1 MDSWQ
6 RIKVNIEL
14 SIIVPCYN
22 ESEVVEKFFSA
33 MAGNNGVLNDL
44 GLNCELVF
52 INDGSKDNTLELLKT
67 LKEIYS
73 NKSNLDIKI
82 VNLSRNFGKEA
93 ALSAGFS
100 VASGEAI
107 VPMDADLQHPAS
119 LIPRFIELWK
129 QGYDV
134 VLARR
139 ANRQDESALKRFC
152 SSIFYKLNNKISE
165 IEIPQNVGDFRLFTR
180 KVLNTINSL
189 PENQRFMKGI
199 FAWVGFKSITI
210 EYEEQ
215 DRVAG
220 SSKFN
225 GWKLWNFALQ
235 GITGFGT
242 LPLRVW
248 TYIGSLVSFLAFIY
262 ASFLILRT
270 LIVGVNLPGYA
281 SLIVTVL
288 FLGGLQL
295 IGIGILGEYV
305 GRIYMESKRRPP
317 FIIDEI
323 Y

>member
-1 MDSWQ
+1 M
-6 RIKVNIEL
+6 RVNIEL

-22 ESEVVEKFFSA
+22 ESEVVENFFSA
-33 MAGNNGVLNDL
+33 MVGNNGILNNL

-52 INDGSKDNTLELLKT
+52 INDGSKDNTLELLKAQ
-67 LKEIYS
+67 KEIYS

-93 ALSAGFS
+93 AMSAGFS

-107 VPMDADLQHPAS
+107 VPMDADLQDPPE
-119 LIPRFIELWK
+119 LIAKFVELWR

-134 VLARR
+134 VLAKR

-165 IEIPQNVGDFRLFTR
+165 IEIPQNVGDFRLFTK
-180 KVLNTINSL
+180 KVLNAINSL

-199 FAWVGFKSITI
+199 FAWVGFRSITI

-215 DRVAG
+215 ERIAG

-242 LPLRVW
+242 LPLRIW
-248 TYIGSLVSFLAFIY
+248 TYIGFIVSFFAFIY

-270 LIVGVNLPGYA
+270 LIMGIDLPGYA
-281 SLIVTVL
+281 SLVVIIL

>member
-1 MDSWQ
+1 M
-6 RIKVNIEL
+6 RVNIEL

-33 MAGNNGVLNDL
+33 MVGNNGILNNL

-52 INDGSKDNTLELLKT
+52 INDGSKDNTLELLKAQ
-67 LKEIYS
+67 KEIYS

-93 ALSAGFS
+93 AMSAGFS

-107 VPMDADLQHPAS
+107 VPMDADLQDPPE
-119 LIPRFIELWK
+119 LIAKFVELWR

-134 VLARR
+134 VLAKR
-139 ANRQDESALKRFC
+139 NDRQEDSFAKRF
-152 SSIFYKLNNKISE
+152 SSSLFYKLNNKISDVKL
-165 IEIPQNVGDFRLFTR
+165 PDNVGDFRLFTR
-180 KVLNTINSL
+180 KVLNAINSL

-199 FAWVGFKSITI
+199 FAWVGFRSITI
-210 EYEEQ
+210 EYKRPQ
-215 DRVAG
+215 RIAG

-242 LPLRVW
+242 LPLRIW
-248 TYIGSLVSFLAFIY
+248 TYIGFIVSFLAFIY

-270 LIVGVNLPGYA
+270 LIMGIDLPGYA
-281 SLIVTVL
+281 SLVVIVL

-295 IGIGILGEYV
+295 MGVGILGEYV

>member
-1 MDSWQ
+1 M
-6 RIKVNIEL
+6 RVNIEL

-33 MAGNNGVLNDL
+33 MVGNNGILNNL

-52 INDGSKDNTLELLKT
+52 INDGSKDNTLELLKAQ
-67 LKEIYS
+67 KEIYS
-73 NKSNLDIKI
+73 DKSNLDIKI

-93 ALSAGFS
+93 AMSAGFS

-107 VPMDADLQHPAS
+107 VPMDADLQDPPE
-119 LIPRFIELWK
+119 LIAKFVELWR

-134 VLARR
+134 VLAKR
-139 ANRQDESALKRFC
+139 NDRQEDSFAKRF
-152 SSIFYKLNNKISE
+152 SSSLFYKLNNKISDVKL
-165 IEIPQNVGDFRLFTR
+165 PDNVGDFRLFTR
-180 KVLNTINSL
+180 KVLNAINSL

-199 FAWVGFKSITI
+199 FAWVGFRSITI
-210 EYEEQ
+210 EYKRPQ
-215 DRVAG
+215 RIAG

-242 LPLRVW
+242 LPLRIW
-248 TYIGSLVSFLAFIY
+248 TYIGFIVSFFAFIY

-270 LIVGVNLPGYA
+270 LIMGIDLPGYA
-281 SLIVTVL
+281 SLVVIIL

>member
-1 MDSWQ
+1 M
-6 RIKVNIEL
+6 RVNIEL

-33 MAGNNGVLNDL
+33 MVGNNGILNNL

-52 INDGSKDNTLELLKT
+52 INDGSKDNTLELLKAQ
-67 LKEIYS
+67 KEIYS

-93 ALSAGFS
+93 AMSAGFS

-107 VPMDADLQHPAS
+107 VPMDADLQDPPE
-119 LIPRFIELWK
+119 LIAKFVELWR

-134 VLARR
+134 VLAKR
-139 ANRQDESALKRFC
+139 NDRQEDSFAKRF
-152 SSIFYKLNNKISE
+152 SSSLFYKLNNKISDVKL
-165 IEIPQNVGDFRLFTR
+165 PDNVGDFRLFTR
-180 KVLNTINSL
+180 KVLNAINSL

-199 FAWVGFKSITI
+199 FAWVGFRSITI
-210 EYEEQ
+210 EYKRPQ
-215 DRVAG
+215 RIAG

-248 TYIGSLVSFLAFIY
+248 TYIGFIVSFLAFIY

-270 LIVGVNLPGYA
+270 LIMGIDLPGYA
-281 SLIVTVL
+281 SLVVIVL

-295 IGIGILGEYV
+295 MGVGILGEYV

>member
-1 MDSWQ
+1 M
-6 RIKVNIEL
+6 RVNIEL

-33 MAGNNGVLNDL
+33 MVGNNGILNNL

-52 INDGSKDNTLELLKT
+52 INDGSKDNTLELLKAQ
-67 LKEIYS
+67 KEIYS

-93 ALSAGFS
+93 AMSAGFS

-119 LIPRFIELWK
+119 LIPKFVELWR

-134 VLARR
+134 VLAKR

-165 IEIPQNVGDFRLFTR
+165 IEIPQNVGDFRLFTK
-180 KVLNTINSL
+180 KVLNAINLL

-199 FAWVGFKSITI
+199 FAWVGFRSITI

-215 DRVAG
+215 ERIAG

-248 TYIGSLVSFLAFIY
+248 TYIGFIVSFLAFIY

-270 LIVGVNLPGYA
+270 LIMGIDLPGYA
-281 SLIVTVL
+281 SLVVIIL

>member
-1 MDSWQ
+1 M
-6 RIKVNIEL
+6 NIEL
-14 SIIVPCYN
+14 SVIVPCYN

-33 MAGNNGVLNDL
+33 MVGNNGILNNL

-52 INDGSKDNTLELLKT
+52 INDGSKDNTLELLKAQ
-67 LKEIYS
+67 KEIYS

-93 ALSAGFS
+93 AMSAGFS

-119 LIPRFIELWK
+119 LIPNFVELWR

-134 VLARR
+134 VLAKRV
-139 ANRQDESALKRFC
+139 NRQDESALKRFC

-165 IEIPQNVGDFRLFTR
+165 IEIPQNVGDFRLFTK
-180 KVLNTINSL
+180 KVLNAINSL

-199 FAWVGFKSITI
+199 FAWVGFRSITI

-215 DRVAG
+215 ERIAG

-242 LPLRVW
+242 LPLRIW
-248 TYIGSLVSFLAFIY
+248 TYIGFIVSFLAFIY

-270 LIVGVNLPGYA
+270 LIMGIDLPGYA
-281 SLIVTVL
+281 SLVVIVL

-317 FIIDEI
+317 FIIDEF

>member
-1 MDSWQ
+1 M
-6 RIKVNIEL
+6 RVNIEL
-14 SIIVPCYN
+14 SIIVPCCN

-33 MAGNNGVLNDL
+33 MVGNNGILNNL

-52 INDGSKDNTLELLKT
+52 INDGSKDNTLELLKAQ
-67 LKEIYS
+67 KEIYS

-93 ALSAGFS
+93 AMSAGFS

-119 LIPRFIELWK
+119 LIPKFVELWR

-134 VLARR
+134 VLAKRV
-139 ANRQDESALKRFC
+139 NRQDESALKRFC

-165 IEIPQNVGDFRLFTR
+165 IEIPQNVGDFRLFTK
-180 KVLNTINSL
+180 KVLNAINLL

-199 FAWVGFKSITI
+199 FAWVGFRSITI

-215 DRVAG
+215 ERIAG

-248 TYIGSLVSFLAFIY
+248 TYIGFIVSFLAFIY

-270 LIVGVNLPGYA
+270 LIMGIDLPGYA
-281 SLIVTVL
+281 SLVVIIL

>member
-1 MDSWQ
+1 M
-6 RIKVNIEL
+6 NIEL

-22 ESEVVEKFFSA
+22 ESEVVENFFSA
-33 MAGNNGVLNDL
+33 MVGNNGILNNL

-52 INDGSKDNTLELLKT
+52 INDGSKDNTLELLKAQ
-67 LKEIYS
+67 KEIYS

-93 ALSAGFS
+93 AMSAGFS

-107 VPMDADLQHPAS
+107 VPMDADLQDPPE
-119 LIPRFIELWK
+119 LIAKFVELWR

-134 VLARR
+134 VLAKR
-139 ANRQDESALKRFC
+139 NDRQEDSFAKRF
-152 SSIFYKLNNKISE
+152 SSSLFYKLNNKISDVKL
-165 IEIPQNVGDFRLFTR
+165 PDNVGDFRLFTR
-180 KVLNTINSL
+180 KVLNAINSL

-199 FAWVGFKSITI
+199 FAWVGFRSITV
-210 EYEEQ
+210 EYKRPQ
-215 DRVAG
+215 RIAG

-242 LPLRVW
+242 LPLRIW
-248 TYIGSLVSFLAFIY
+248 TYIGFIVSFLAFIY

-270 LIVGVNLPGYA
+270 LIMGIDLPGYA
-281 SLIVTVL
+281 SLVVIIL

>member
-1 MDSWQ
+1 M
-6 RIKVNIEL
+6 NIEL

-22 ESEVVEKFFSA
+22 ESEVVENFFSA
-33 MAGNNGVLNDL
+33 MVGNNGILNNL

-52 INDGSKDNTLELLKT
+52 INDGSKDNTLELLKAQ
-67 LKEIYS
+67 KEIYS

-93 ALSAGFS
+93 AMSAGFS

-107 VPMDADLQHPAS
+107 VPMDADLQDPPE
-119 LIPRFIELWK
+119 LIAKFVELWR

-134 VLARR
+134 VLAKR
-139 ANRQDESALKRFC
+139 NDRQEDSFAKRF
-152 SSIFYKLNNKISE
+152 SSSLFYKLNNKISDVKL
-165 IEIPQNVGDFRLFTR
+165 PDNVGDFRLFTR
-180 KVLNTINSL
+180 KVLNAINSL

-199 FAWVGFKSITI
+199 FAWVGFRSITV
-210 EYEEQ
+210 EYKRPQ
-215 DRVAG
+215 RIAG

-242 LPLRVW
+242 LPLRIW
-248 TYIGSLVSFLAFIY
+248 TYIGFIVSFFAFIY

-270 LIVGVNLPGYA
+270 LIMGIDLPGYA
-281 SLIVTVL
+281 SLVVIIL

-295 IGIGILGEYV
+295 MGVGILGEYV

>member
-1 MDSWQ
+1 M
-6 RIKVNIEL
+6 RVNIEL

-22 ESEVVEKFFSA
+22 ESEVVENFFSA
-33 MAGNNGVLNDL
+33 MVGNNGILNNL

-52 INDGSKDNTLELLKT
+52 INDGSKDNTLELLKAQ
-67 LKEIYS
+67 KEIYS

-93 ALSAGFS
+93 AMSAGFS

-119 LIPRFIELWK
+119 LIPNFVELWR

-134 VLARR
+134 VLAKR

-165 IEIPQNVGDFRLFTR
+165 IEIPQNVGDFRLFTK
-180 KVLNTINSL
+180 KVLNAINSL

-199 FAWVGFKSITI
+199 FAWVGFRSITI

-215 DRVAG
+215 ERIAG

-242 LPLRVW
+242 LPLRIW
-248 TYIGSLVSFLAFIY
+248 TYIGFIVSFFAFIY

-270 LIVGVNLPGYA
+270 LIMGIDLPGYA
-281 SLIVTVL
+281 SLVVIIL

-295 IGIGILGEYV
+295 IGVGILGEYV
-305 GRIYMESKRRPP
+305 GRIYM
-317 FIIDEI
+317 
-323 Y
+323 

>member
-1 MDSWQ
+1 M
-6 RIKVNIEL
+6 RVNIEL

-22 ESEVVEKFFSA
+22 ESEVVENFFSA
-33 MAGNNGVLNDL
+33 MVGNNGILNNL

-52 INDGSKDNTLELLKT
+52 INDGSKDNTLELLKAQ
-67 LKEIYS
+67 KEIYS

-93 ALSAGFS
+93 AMSAGFS

-107 VPMDADLQHPAS
+107 VPMDADLQDPPE
-119 LIPRFIELWK
+119 LIAKFVELWR

-134 VLARR
+134 VLAKR
-139 ANRQDESALKRFC
+139 NDRQEDSFAKRF
-152 SSIFYKLNNKISE
+152 SSSLFYKLNNKISDLKL
-165 IEIPQNVGDFRLFTR
+165 PDNVGDFRLFTR
-180 KVLNTINSL
+180 KVLNAINSL

-199 FAWVGFKSITI
+199 FAWVGFRSITI

-215 DRVAG
+215 ERIAG

-242 LPLRVW
+242 LPLRIW
-248 TYIGSLVSFLAFIY
+248 TYIGFIVSFLAFIY

-270 LIVGVNLPGYA
+270 LIMGIDLPGYA
-281 SLIVTVL
+281 SLVVIIL

-295 IGIGILGEYV
+295 MGVGILGEYV

>member
-1 MDSWQ
+1 M
-6 RIKVNIEL
+6 NIEL

-22 ESEVVEKFFSA
+22 ESEVVENFFSA
-33 MAGNNGVLNDL
+33 MVGNNGILNNL

-52 INDGSKDNTLELLKT
+52 INDGSKDNTLELLKAQ
-67 LKEIYS
+67 KEIYS

-93 ALSAGFS
+93 AMSAGFS

-119 LIPRFIELWK
+119 LIPKFVELWR

-134 VLARR
+134 VLAKR

-165 IEIPQNVGDFRLFTR
+165 IEIPQNVGDFRLFTK
-180 KVLNTINSL
+180 KVLNAINSL

-199 FAWVGFKSITI
+199 FAWVGFRSITI

-215 DRVAG
+215 ERIAG

-242 LPLRVW
+242 LPLRIW
-248 TYIGSLVSFLAFIY
+248 TYIGFIVSFFAFIY

-270 LIVGVNLPGYA
+270 LIMGVDLPGYA
-281 SLIVTVL
+281 SLVVIIL

-295 IGIGILGEYV
+295 IGVGILGEYV

>member
-1 MDSWQ
+1 MD
-6 RIKVNIEL
+6 IEL

-33 MAGNNGVLNDL
+33 MVGNNGILNNL

-52 INDGSKDNTLELLKT
+52 INDGSKDNTLELLKAQ
-67 LKEIYS
+67 KEIYS

-93 ALSAGFS
+93 AMSAGFS

-119 LIPRFIELWK
+119 LIPKFVELWR

-134 VLARR
+134 VLAKR

-165 IEIPQNVGDFRLFTR
+165 IEIPQNVGDFRLFTK
-180 KVLNTINSL
+180 KVLNAINSL

-199 FAWVGFKSITI
+199 FAWVGFRSITI

-215 DRVAG
+215 ERIAG

-242 LPLRVW
+242 LPLRIW
-248 TYIGSLVSFLAFIY
+248 TYIGFIVSFFAFIY

-270 LIVGVNLPGYA
+270 LIMGVDLPGYA
-281 SLIVTVL
+281 SLVVIIL

>member
-1 MDSWQ
+1 M
-6 RIKVNIEL
+6 RVNIEL

-22 ESEVVEKFFSA
+22 ESEVVENFFSA
-33 MAGNNGVLNDL
+33 MVGNNGILNNL

-52 INDGSKDNTLELLKT
+52 INDGSKDNTLELLKAQ
-67 LKEIYS
+67 KEIYS

-93 ALSAGFS
+93 AMSAGFS

-107 VPMDADLQHPAS
+107 VPMDADLQDPPE
-119 LIPRFIELWK
+119 LIAKFVELWR

-134 VLARR
+134 VLAKR
-139 ANRQDESALKRFC
+139 NDRQEDSFAKRF
-152 SSIFYKLNNKISE
+152 SSSLFYKLNNKISDVKL
-165 IEIPQNVGDFRLFTR
+165 PDNVGDFRLFTR
-180 KVLNTINSL
+180 KVLNAIDSL

-199 FAWVGFKSITI
+199 FAWVGFRSITV
-210 EYEEQ
+210 EYKRPQ
-215 DRVAG
+215 RIAG

-242 LPLRVW
+242 LPLRIW
-248 TYIGSLVSFLAFIY
+248 TYIGFIVSFFAFIY

-270 LIVGVNLPGYA
+270 LIMGIDLPGYA
-281 SLIVTVL
+281 SLVVIIL

-295 IGIGILGEYV
+295 MGVGILGEYV

>member
-1 MDSWQ
+1 MD
-6 RIKVNIEL
+6 IEL

-33 MAGNNGVLNDL
+33 MVGNNGILNNL

-52 INDGSKDNTLELLKT
+52 INDGSKDNTLELLKAQ
-67 LKEIYS
+67 KEIYS

-93 ALSAGFS
+93 AMSAGFS

-119 LIPRFIELWK
+119 LIPKFVELWR

-134 VLARR
+134 VLAKR

-165 IEIPQNVGDFRLFTR
+165 IEIPQNVGDFRLFTK
-180 KVLNTINSL
+180 KVLNAINSL

-199 FAWVGFKSITI
+199 FAWVGFRNITI

-215 DRVAG
+215 ERIAG

-242 LPLRVW
+242 LPLRIW
-248 TYIGSLVSFLAFIY
+248 TYIGFIVSFLAFIY

-270 LIVGVNLPGYA
+270 LIMGIDLPGYA
-281 SLIVTVL
+281 SLVVIIL

>member
-1 MDSWQ
+1 M
-6 RIKVNIEL
+6 NIEL

-22 ESEVVEKFFSA
+22 ESEVVENFFSA
-33 MAGNNGVLNDL
+33 MVGNNGILNNL

-52 INDGSKDNTLELLKT
+52 INDGSKDNTLELLKAQ
-67 LKEIYS
+67 KEIYS

-93 ALSAGFS
+93 AMSAGFS

-119 LIPRFIELWK
+119 LIPKFVELWR

-134 VLARR
+134 VLAKR

-165 IEIPQNVGDFRLFTR
+165 IEIPQNVGDFRLFTK
-180 KVLNTINSL
+180 KVLNAINSL

-199 FAWVGFKSITI
+199 FAWVGFRSITI

-215 DRVAG
+215 ERIAG

-242 LPLRVW
+242 LPLRIW
-248 TYIGSLVSFLAFIY
+248 TYIGFIVSFFAFIY

-270 LIVGVNLPGYA
+270 LIMGIDLPGYA
-281 SLIVTVL
+281 SLVVIIL

-295 IGIGILGEYV
+295 MGVGILGEYV

>member
-1 MDSWQ
+1 M
-6 RIKVNIEL
+6 RVNIEL

-33 MAGNNGVLNDL
+33 MVGNNGILNNL

-52 INDGSKDNTLELLKT
+52 INDGSKDNTLELLKAQ
-67 LKEIYS
+67 KEIYS

-93 ALSAGFS
+93 AMSAGFS

-107 VPMDADLQHPAS
+107 VPMDADLQDPPE
-119 LIPRFIELWK
+119 LIAKFVELWR

-134 VLARR
+134 VLAKR
-139 ANRQDESALKRFC
+139 NDRQEDSFAKRF
-152 SSIFYKLNNKISE
+152 SSSLFYKLNNKISDVKL
-165 IEIPQNVGDFRLFTR
+165 PDNVGDFRLFTR
-180 KVLNTINSL
+180 KVLNAINSL

-199 FAWVGFKSITI
+199 FAWVGFRSITV
-210 EYEEQ
+210 EYKRPQ
-215 DRVAG
+215 RIAG

-242 LPLRVW
+242 LPLRIW
-248 TYIGSLVSFLAFIY
+248 TYIGFIVSFFAFIY

-270 LIVGVNLPGYA
+270 LIMGIDLPGYA
-281 SLIVTVL
+281 SLVVIIL

-295 IGIGILGEYV
+295 MGVGILGEYV

>member
-1 MDSWQ
+1 MRVD
-6 RIKVNIEL
+6 IEL

-33 MAGNNGVLNDL
+33 MVGNNGILNNL

-52 INDGSKDNTLELLKT
+52 INDGSKDNTLELLKAQ
-67 LKEIYS
+67 KEIYS

-93 ALSAGFS
+93 AMSAGFS

-119 LIPRFIELWK
+119 LIPKFVELWR

-134 VLARR
+134 VLAKR

-165 IEIPQNVGDFRLFTR
+165 IEIPQNVGDFRLFTK
-180 KVLNTINSL
+180 KVLNAINSL

-199 FAWVGFKSITI
+199 FAWVGFNSITI
-210 EYEEQ
+210 EYKRPQ
-215 DRVAG
+215 RIAG

-242 LPLRVW
+242 LPLRIW
-248 TYIGSLVSFLAFIY
+248 TYIGFIVSFFAFIY

-270 LIVGVNLPGYA
+270 LIMGIDLPGYA
-281 SLIVTVL
+281 SLVVIIL

>member
-1 MDSWQ
+1 MRVD
-6 RIKVNIEL
+6 IEL

-22 ESEVVEKFFSA
+22 ESEVVENFFSA
-33 MAGNNGVLNDL
+33 MVGNNGILNNL

-52 INDGSKDNTLELLKT
+52 INDGSKDNTLELLKAQ
-67 LKEIYS
+67 KEIYS

-93 ALSAGFS
+93 AMSAGFS

-119 LIPRFIELWK
+119 LIPKFVELWR

-134 VLARR
+134 VLAKR

-165 IEIPQNVGDFRLFTR
+165 IEIPQNVGDFRLFTK
-180 KVLNTINSL
+180 KVLNAINSL

-199 FAWVGFKSITI
+199 FAWVGFRSITI

-215 DRVAG
+215 ERIAG

-242 LPLRVW
+242 LPLRIW
-248 TYIGSLVSFLAFIY
+248 TYIGFIVSFFAFIY

-270 LIVGVNLPGYA
+270 LIMGIDLPGYA
-281 SLIVTVL
+281 SLVVIIL

-295 IGIGILGEYV
+295 MGVGILGEYV

>member
-1 MDSWQ
+1 MD
-6 RIKVNIEL
+6 IEL

-33 MAGNNGVLNDL
+33 MVGNNGILNNL

-52 INDGSKDNTLELLKT
+52 INDGSKDNTLELLKAQ
-67 LKEIYS
+67 KEIYS

-93 ALSAGFS
+93 AMSAGFS

-119 LIPRFIELWK
+119 LIPKFVELWR

-134 VLARR
+134 VLAKR

-165 IEIPQNVGDFRLFTR
+165 IEIPQNVGDFRLFTK
-180 KVLNTINSL
+180 KVLNAINSL

-199 FAWVGFKSITI
+199 FAWVGFRSITI

-215 DRVAG
+215 ERIAG

-242 LPLRVW
+242 LPLRIW
-248 TYIGSLVSFLAFIY
+248 TYIGFIVSFFAFIY

-270 LIVGVNLPGYA
+270 LIMGIDLPGYA
-281 SLIVTVL
+281 SLVVIIL

-295 IGIGILGEYV
+295 MGVGILGEYV

>member
-1 MDSWQ
+1 MRVD
-6 RIKVNIEL
+6 IEL

-22 ESEVVEKFFSA
+22 ESEVVENFFSA
-33 MAGNNGVLNDL
+33 MVGNNGILNNL

-52 INDGSKDNTLELLKT
+52 INDGSKDNTLELLKAQ
-67 LKEIYS
+67 KEIYS

-93 ALSAGFS
+93 AMSAGFS

-107 VPMDADLQHPAS
+107 VPMDADLQDPPE
-119 LIPRFIELWK
+119 LIAKFVELWR
-129 QGYDV
+129 QGYNV
-134 VLARR
+134 VLAKR
-139 ANRQDESALKRFC
+139 NDRQEDSFAKRF
-152 SSIFYKLNNKISE
+152 SSSLFYKLNNKISDVKL
-165 IEIPQNVGDFRLFTR
+165 PDNVGDFRLFTR
-180 KVLNTINSL
+180 KVLNAINSL

-199 FAWVGFKSITI
+199 FAWVGFNSITI
-210 EYEEQ
+210 EYKRPQ
-215 DRVAG
+215 RIAG

-242 LPLRVW
+242 LPLRIW
-248 TYIGSLVSFLAFIY
+248 TYIGFIVSFFAFIY

-270 LIVGVNLPGYA
+270 LIMGIDLPGYA
-281 SLIVTVL
+281 SLVVIIL

>member
-1 MDSWQ
+1 M
-6 RIKVNIEL
+6 NIEL

-33 MAGNNGVLNDL
+33 MVGNNGILNNL

-52 INDGSKDNTLELLKT
+52 INDGSKDNTLELLKAQ
-67 LKEIYS
+67 KEIYS

-93 ALSAGFS
+93 AMSAGFS

-107 VPMDADLQHPAS
+107 VPMDADLQDPPE
-119 LIPRFIELWK
+119 LIAKFVELWR

-134 VLARR
+134 VLAKR
-139 ANRQDESALKRFC
+139 NDRQEDSFAKRF
-152 SSIFYKLNNKISE
+152 SSSLFYKLNNKISDVKL
-165 IEIPQNVGDFRLFTR
+165 PDNVGDFRLFTR
-180 KVLNTINSL
+180 KVLNAINSL

-199 FAWVGFKSITI
+199 FAWVGFRSITI
-210 EYEEQ
+210 EYKRPQ
-215 DRVAG
+215 RIAG

-235 GITGFGT
+235 GITSFGT
-242 LPLRVW
+242 LPLRIW
-248 TYIGSLVSFLAFIY
+248 TYIGFIVSFFAFIY

-270 LIVGVNLPGYA
+270 LIMGIDLPGYA
-281 SLIVTVL
+281 SLVVIIL

>member
-1 MDSWQ
+1 M
-6 RIKVNIEL
+6 RVNIEL

-33 MAGNNGVLNDL
+33 MVGNNGILNNL
-44 GLNCELVF
+44 GLNCEPVF
-52 INDGSKDNTLELLKT
+52 INDGSKDNTLELLKAQ
-67 LKEIYS
+67 KEIYS

-93 ALSAGFS
+93 AMSAGFS

-107 VPMDADLQHPAS
+107 VPMDADLQDPPE
-119 LIPRFIELWK
+119 LIAKFVELWR

-134 VLARR
+134 VLAKR
-139 ANRQDESALKRFC
+139 NDRQEDSFAKRF
-152 SSIFYKLNNKISE
+152 SSSLFYKLNNKISDVKL
-165 IEIPQNVGDFRLFTR
+165 PDNVGDFRLFTR
-180 KVLNTINSL
+180 KVLNAINSL

-199 FAWVGFKSITI
+199 FAWVGFRSITI
-210 EYEEQ
+210 EYKRPQ
-215 DRVAG
+215 RIAG

-242 LPLRVW
+242 LPLRIW
-248 TYIGSLVSFLAFIY
+248 TYIGFIVSFLAFIY

-270 LIVGVNLPGYA
+270 LIMGIDLPGYA
-281 SLIVTVL
+281 SLVVIIL

>member
-1 MDSWQ
+1 M
-6 RIKVNIEL
+6 V
-14 SIIVPCYN
+14 
-22 ESEVVEKFFSA
+22 
-33 MAGNNGVLNDL
+33 GNNGILNNF

-52 INDGSKDNTLELLKT
+52 INDGSKDNTLELLKAQ
-67 LKEIYS
+67 KEIYS

-93 ALSAGFS
+93 AMSAGFS

-119 LIPRFIELWK
+119 LIPKFVELWR

-134 VLARR
+134 VLAKR

-165 IEIPQNVGDFRLFTR
+165 IEIPQNVGDFRLFTK
-180 KVLNTINSL
+180 KVLNAINSL

-199 FAWVGFKSITI
+199 FAWVGFRSITI

-215 DRVAG
+215 ERIAG

-242 LPLRVW
+242 LPLRIW
-248 TYIGSLVSFLAFIY
+248 TYIGFIVSFLAFIY

-270 LIVGVNLPGYA
+270 LIMGIDLPGYA
-281 SLIVTVL
+281 SLVVIIL

>member
-1 MDSWQ
+1 M
-6 RIKVNIEL
+6 RVNIEL

-33 MAGNNGVLNDL
+33 MVGNNGILNNL

-52 INDGSKDNTLELLKT
+52 INDGSKDNTLELLKAQ
-67 LKEIYS
+67 KEIYS

-93 ALSAGFS
+93 AMSAGFS

-119 LIPRFIELWK
+119 LIPKFVELWR

-134 VLARR
+134 VLAKRV
-139 ANRQDESALKRFC
+139 NRQDESALKRFC

-165 IEIPQNVGDFRLFTR
+165 IEIPQNVGDFRLFTK
-180 KVLNTINSL
+180 KVLNAINSL

-199 FAWVGFKSITI
+199 FAWVGFRSITI
-210 EYEEQ
+210 EYKEQ
-215 DRVAG
+215 ERIAG

-242 LPLRVW
+242 LPLRIW
-248 TYIGSLVSFLAFIY
+248 TYIGFIVSFLAFIY

-270 LIVGVNLPGYA
+270 LIMGVDLPGYA
-281 SLIVTVL
+281 SLVVIIL

-295 IGIGILGEYV
+295 IGVGILGEYV

>member
-1 MDSWQ
+1 MRVD
-6 RIKVNIEL
+6 IEL

-33 MAGNNGVLNDL
+33 MVGNNGILNNL

-52 INDGSKDNTLELLKT
+52 INDGSKDNTLELLKAQ
-67 LKEIYS
+67 KEIYS

-93 ALSAGFS
+93 AMSAGFS

-119 LIPRFIELWK
+119 LIPKFVELWR

-134 VLARR
+134 VLAKR

-165 IEIPQNVGDFRLFTR
+165 IEIPQNVGDFRLFTK
-180 KVLNTINSL
+180 KVLNAINSL

-199 FAWVGFKSITI
+199 FAWVGFRSITI

-215 DRVAG
+215 ERIAG

-242 LPLRVW
+242 LPLRIW
-248 TYIGSLVSFLAFIY
+248 TYIGFIVSFFAFIY

-270 LIVGVNLPGYA
+270 LIMGIDLPGYA
-281 SLIVTVL
+281 SLVVIIL

>member
-1 MDSWQ
+1 MW
-6 RIKVNIEL
+6 L
-14 SIIVPCYN
+14 GGAIIP
-22 ESEVVEKFFSA
+22 
-33 MAGNNGVLNDL
+33 
-44 GLNCELVF
+44 
-52 INDGSKDNTLELLKT
+52 I
-67 LKEIYS
+67 
-73 NKSNLDIKI
+73 
-82 VNLSRNFGKEA
+82 
-93 ALSAGFS
+93 
-100 VASGEAI
+100 
-107 VPMDADLQHPAS
+107 DADLQHPAS
-119 LIPRFIELWK
+119 LIPRFVEFWK

-134 VLARR
+134 VLAKR
-139 ANRQDESALKRFC
+139 ANRQDESTLKCFC

-180 KVLNTINSL
+180 KVLNAINAL

-215 DRVAG
+215 ARIAG

-242 LPLRVW
+242 LPLRIW
-248 TYIGSLVSFLAFIY
+248 TYIGFIVSFLAFIY

-270 LIVGVNLPGYA
+270 LIVGIDLPGYA
-281 SLIVTVL
+281 SLVVIML
-288 FLGGLQL
+288 FIGGLQL
-295 IGIGILGEYV
+295 MGIGILGEYI

-317 FIIDEI
+317 YIIDEI

>member
-1 MDSWQ
+1 MRVD
-6 RIKVNIEL
+6 IEL

-33 MAGNNGVLNDL
+33 MVGNNGILNNL

-52 INDGSKDNTLELLKT
+52 INDGSKDNTLELLKAQ
-67 LKEIYS
+67 KEIYS

-93 ALSAGFS
+93 AMSAGFS

-119 LIPRFIELWK
+119 LIPKFVELWR

-134 VLARR
+134 VLAKRV
-139 ANRQDESALKRFC
+139 NRQDESALKRFC

-165 IEIPQNVGDFRLFTR
+165 IEIPQNVGDFRLFTK
-180 KVLNTINSL
+180 KVLNAINSL

-199 FAWVGFKSITI
+199 FAWVGFRSITI

-215 DRVAG
+215 ERIAG

-242 LPLRVW
+242 LPLRIW
-248 TYIGSLVSFLAFIY
+248 TYIGFIVSFLAFIY

-270 LIVGVNLPGYA
+270 LIMGVDLPGYA
-281 SLIVTVL
+281 SLVVIIL

-295 IGIGILGEYV
+295 IGVGILGEYV

>member
-1 MDSWQ
+1 M
-6 RIKVNIEL
+6 NIEL

-33 MAGNNGVLNDL
+33 MVGNNGILNNL

-52 INDGSKDNTLELLKT
+52 INDGSKDNTLELLKAQ
-67 LKEIYS
+67 KEIYS

-93 ALSAGFS
+93 AMSAGFS

-107 VPMDADLQHPAS
+107 VPMDADLQDPPE
-119 LIPRFIELWK
+119 LIAKFVELWR

-139 ANRQDESALKRFC
+139 NDRQEDSFAKRF
-152 SSIFYKLNNKISE
+152 SSSLFYKLNNKISDVKL
-165 IEIPQNVGDFRLFTR
+165 PDNVGDFRLFTR
-180 KVLNTINSL
+180 KVLNAINSL

-199 FAWVGFKSITI
+199 FAWVGFNSITV
-210 EYEEQ
+210 EYKRPQ
-215 DRVAG
+215 RIAG

-242 LPLRVW
+242 LPLRIW
-248 TYIGSLVSFLAFIY
+248 TYIGFIVSFFAFIY

-270 LIVGVNLPGYA
+270 LIMGVDLPGYA
-281 SLIVTVL
+281 SLVVIIL

-295 IGIGILGEYV
+295 IGVGILGEYV

>member
-1 MDSWQ
+1 M
-6 RIKVNIEL
+6 RVNIEL

-22 ESEVVEKFFSA
+22 ESEVVENFFSA
-33 MAGNNGVLNDL
+33 MVGNNGILNNL

-52 INDGSKDNTLELLKT
+52 INDGSKDNTLELLKAQ
-67 LKEIYS
+67 KEIYS

-93 ALSAGFS
+93 AMSAGFS

-107 VPMDADLQHPAS
+107 VPMDADLQDPPE
-119 LIPRFIELWK
+119 LIAKFVELWR

-134 VLARR
+134 VLAKR
-139 ANRQDESALKRFC
+139 NDRQEDSFAKRF
-152 SSIFYKLNNKISE
+152 SSSLFYKLNNKISDVKL
-165 IEIPQNVGDFRLFTR
+165 PDNVGDFRLFTR
-180 KVLNTINSL
+180 KVLNAINSL

-199 FAWVGFKSITI
+199 FAWVGFRSITI
-210 EYEEQ
+210 EYKRPQ
-215 DRVAG
+215 RIAG

-242 LPLRVW
+242 LPLRIW
-248 TYIGSLVSFLAFIY
+248 TYIGFIVSFLAFIY

-270 LIVGVNLPGYA
+270 LIMGIDLPGYA
-281 SLIVTVL
+281 SLVVIIL

>member
-1 MDSWQ
+1 M
-6 RIKVNIEL
+6 RVNIEL

-22 ESEVVEKFFSA
+22 ESEVVENFFSA
-33 MAGNNGVLNDL
+33 MVGNNGILNNL

-52 INDGSKDNTLELLKT
+52 INDGSKDNTLELLKAQ
-67 LKEIYS
+67 KEIYS

-93 ALSAGFS
+93 AMSAGFS
-100 VASGEAI
+100 VASGKAI
-107 VPMDADLQHPAS
+107 VPMDADLQDPPE
-119 LIPRFIELWK
+119 LIAKFVELWR

-134 VLARR
+134 VLAKR
-139 ANRQDESALKRFC
+139 NDRQEDSFAKRF
-152 SSIFYKLNNKISE
+152 SSSLFYKLNNKISDVKL
-165 IEIPQNVGDFRLFTR
+165 PDNVGDFRLFTR
-180 KVLNTINSL
+180 KVLNAINSL

-199 FAWVGFKSITI
+199 FAWVGFRSITI
-210 EYEEQ
+210 EYKRPQ
-215 DRVAG
+215 RIAG

-242 LPLRVW
+242 LPLRIW
-248 TYIGSLVSFLAFIY
+248 TYIGFIVSFLAFIY

-270 LIVGVNLPGYA
+270 LIMGIDLPGYA
-281 SLIVTVL
+281 SLVVIIL

-295 IGIGILGEYV
+295 MGVGILGEYV

>member
-1 MDSWQ
+1 M
-6 RIKVNIEL
+6 V
-14 SIIVPCYN
+14 
-22 ESEVVEKFFSA
+22 
-33 MAGNNGVLNDL
+33 GNNGILNNL

-52 INDGSKDNTLELLKT
+52 INDGSKDNTLELLKAQ
-67 LKEIYS
+67 KEIYS

-93 ALSAGFS
+93 AMSAGFS

-119 LIPRFIELWK
+119 LIPKFVELWR

-134 VLARR
+134 VLAKR

-165 IEIPQNVGDFRLFTR
+165 IEIPQNVGYFRLFTK
-180 KVLNTINSL
+180 KVLNAINSL

-199 FAWVGFKSITI
+199 FAWVGFRSITI

-215 DRVAG
+215 ERIAG

-235 GITGFGT
+235 GITGFRT
-242 LPLRVW
+242 LPSRIW
-248 TYIGSLVSFLAFIY
+248 TYIGFIVSFFAFIY

-270 LIVGVNLPGYA
+270 LIMGIDLPGYA
-281 SLIVTVL
+281 SLVVIIL

-295 IGIGILGEYV
+295 IGVGILGEYV

>member
-1 MDSWQ
+1 M
-6 RIKVNIEL
+6 NIEL

-22 ESEVVEKFFSA
+22 ESEVVENFFSA
-33 MAGNNGVLNDL
+33 MVGNNGILNNL

-52 INDGSKDNTLELLKT
+52 INDGSKDNTLELLKAQ
-67 LKEIYS
+67 KEIYS

-93 ALSAGFS
+93 AMSAGFS

-119 LIPRFIELWK
+119 LIPKFVELWR

-134 VLARR
+134 VLAKRV
-139 ANRQDESALKRFC
+139 NRQDESALKRFC

-165 IEIPQNVGDFRLFTR
+165 IEIPQNVGDFRLFTK
-180 KVLNTINSL
+180 KVLNAINSL

-199 FAWVGFKSITI
+199 FAWVGFRSITI

-215 DRVAG
+215 ERIAG

-242 LPLRVW
+242 LPLRIW
-248 TYIGSLVSFLAFIY
+248 TYIGFIVSFLAFIY

-270 LIVGVNLPGYA
+270 LIMGIDLPGYA
-281 SLIVTVL
+281 SLVVIIL

>member
-1 MDSWQ
+1 M
-6 RIKVNIEL
+6 RVNIEL
-14 SIIVPCYN
+14 SVIVPCYN

-33 MAGNNGVLNDL
+33 MVGNNGILNNL

-52 INDGSKDNTLELLKT
+52 INDGSKDNTLELLKAQ
-67 LKEIYS
+67 KEIYS

-93 ALSAGFS
+93 AMSAGFS

-119 LIPRFIELWK
+119 LIPKFVELWR

-134 VLARR
+134 VLAKRV
-139 ANRQDESALKRFC
+139 NRQDESALKRFC

-165 IEIPQNVGDFRLFTR
+165 IEIPQNVGDFRLFTK
-180 KVLNTINSL
+180 KVLNAINSL

-199 FAWVGFKSITI
+199 FAWVGFRSITI

-215 DRVAG
+215 ERIAG

-242 LPLRVW
+242 LPLRIW
-248 TYIGSLVSFLAFIY
+248 TYIGFIVSIFAFIY

-270 LIVGVNLPGYA
+270 LIMGVDLPGYA
-281 SLIVTVL
+281 SLVVIIL

>member
-1 MDSWQ
+1 M
-6 RIKVNIEL
+6 RVNIEL

-33 MAGNNGVLNDL
+33 MVGNNGILNNL

-52 INDGSKDNTLELLKT
+52 INDGSKDNTLELLKAQ
-67 LKEIYS
+67 KEIYS

-93 ALSAGFS
+93 AMSAGFS

-119 LIPRFIELWK
+119 LIPKFVELWR

-134 VLARR
+134 VLAKR

-165 IEIPQNVGDFRLFTR
+165 IEIPQNVGDFRLFTK
-180 KVLNTINSL
+180 KVLNAINSL

-199 FAWVGFKSITI
+199 FAWVGFNSITI
-210 EYEEQ
+210 EYKRPQ
-215 DRVAG
+215 RIAG

-242 LPLRVW
+242 LPLRIW
-248 TYIGSLVSFLAFIY
+248 TYIGFIVSFFAFIY

-270 LIVGVNLPGYA
+270 LIMGVDLPGYA
-281 SLIVTVL
+281 SLVVIIL

-295 IGIGILGEYV
+295 IGVGILGEYV

>member
-1 MDSWQ
+1 M
-6 RIKVNIEL
+6 NIEL

-22 ESEVVEKFFSA
+22 ESEVVENFFSA
-33 MAGNNGVLNDL
+33 MVGNNGILNNL

-52 INDGSKDNTLELLKT
+52 INDGSKDNTLELLKAQ
-67 LKEIYS
+67 KEIYS

-93 ALSAGFS
+93 AMSAGFS

-119 LIPRFIELWK
+119 LIPKFVELWR

-134 VLARR
+134 VLAKRV
-139 ANRQDESALKRFC
+139 NRQDESALKRFC

-165 IEIPQNVGDFRLFTR
+165 IEIPQNVGDFRLFTK
-180 KVLNTINSL
+180 KVLNAINSL

-199 FAWVGFKSITI
+199 FAWVGFRSITI

-215 DRVAG
+215 ERIAG

-242 LPLRVW
+242 LPLRIW
-248 TYIGSLVSFLAFIY
+248 TYIGFIVSFFAFIY

-270 LIVGVNLPGYA
+270 LIMGIDLPGYA
-281 SLIVTVL
+281 SLVVIIL

>member
-1 MDSWQ
+1 M
-6 RIKVNIEL
+6 NIEL

-33 MAGNNGVLNDL
+33 MVGNNGILNNL

-52 INDGSKDNTLELLKT
+52 INDGSKDNTLELLKAQ
-67 LKEIYS
+67 KEIYS

-93 ALSAGFS
+93 AMSAGFS

-119 LIPRFIELWK
+119 LIPKFVELWR

-134 VLARR
+134 VLAKRV
-139 ANRQDESALKRFC
+139 NRQDESALKRFC

-165 IEIPQNVGDFRLFTR
+165 IEIPQNVGDFRLFTK
-180 KVLNTINSL
+180 KVLNAINSL

-199 FAWVGFKSITI
+199 FAWVGFRSITI

-215 DRVAG
+215 ERIAG

-248 TYIGSLVSFLAFIY
+248 TYIGFIVSFLAFIY

-270 LIVGVNLPGYA
+270 LIMGIDLPGYA
-281 SLIVTVL
+281 SLVVIIL

>member
-1 MDSWQ
+1 M
-6 RIKVNIEL
+6 RVNIEL

-22 ESEVVEKFFSA
+22 ESEVVENFFSA
-33 MAGNNGVLNDL
+33 MVGNNGILNNL

-52 INDGSKDNTLELLKT
+52 INDGSKDNTLELLKAQ
-67 LKEIYS
+67 KEIYS

-93 ALSAGFS
+93 AMSAGFS

-107 VPMDADLQHPAS
+107 VPMDADLQDPPE
-119 LIPRFIELWK
+119 LIAKFVELWR

-134 VLARR
+134 VLAKR
-139 ANRQDESALKRFC
+139 NDRQEDSFAKRF
-152 SSIFYKLNNKISE
+152 SSSLFYKLNNKISDVKL
-165 IEIPQNVGDFRLFTR
+165 PDNVGDFRLFTR
-180 KVLNTINSL
+180 KVLNAINSL

-199 FAWVGFKSITI
+199 FAWVGFNSITI
-210 EYEEQ
+210 EYKRPQ
-215 DRVAG
+215 RIAG

-235 GITGFGT
+235 GITSFGT
-242 LPLRVW
+242 LPLRIW
-248 TYIGSLVSFLAFIY
+248 TYIGFIVSFFAFIY

-270 LIVGVNLPGYA
+270 LIMGIDLPGYA
-281 SLIVTVL
+281 SLVVIIL

-295 IGIGILGEYV
+295 IGVGILGEYV

>member
-1 MDSWQ
+1 M
-6 RIKVNIEL
+6 RVNIEL

-22 ESEVVEKFFSA
+22 ESEVVENFFSA
-33 MAGNNGVLNDL
+33 MVGNNGILNNL

-52 INDGSKDNTLELLKT
+52 INDGSKDNTLELLKAQ
-67 LKEIYS
+67 KEIYS

-93 ALSAGFS
+93 AMSAGFS

-107 VPMDADLQHPAS
+107 VPMDADLQDPPE
-119 LIPRFIELWK
+119 LIAKFVELWR

-134 VLARR
+134 VLAKR
-139 ANRQDESALKRFC
+139 NDRQEDSFAKRF
-152 SSIFYKLNNKISE
+152 SSSLFYKLNNKISDVKL
-165 IEIPQNVGDFRLFTR
+165 PDNVGDFRLFTR
-180 KVLNTINSL
+180 KVLNAINSL

-199 FAWVGFKSITI
+199 FAWVGFRSITV
-210 EYEEQ
+210 EYKRPQ
-215 DRVAG
+215 RIAG

-235 GITGFGT
+235 GITSFGT
-242 LPLRVW
+242 LPLRIF
-248 TYIGSLVSFLAFIY
+248 TYIGFIVSFLAFIY

-270 LIVGVNLPGYA
+270 LIMGIDLPGYA
-281 SLIVTVL
+281 SLVVIIL